1 MYLCM
6 TMVPLLKMPPTL
18 LHYSKYSVLSST
30 AKHLITVASL
40 KKCMCD
46 LLLTWLTLG
55 ICISKSNYYWTED
68 VHCCSAISFAPAH
81 LEICDANWM
90 AQLVSVFFFISSQFG
105 IKKLTFAA
113 NNIWTA
119 GSGTRLNWYKSFTSW
134 WNSWT
139 WHEWRFSHHNI
150 AWPSTKASRSPSCT
164 DECNHKCSTFLQI
177 LRRSSNYAHPGTV
190 TFHEQL
196 WWKTYP
202 IKYSFTLLTLRCF
215 EQGFTFPVA
224 DLFLEDILEKTR
236 YKIKSERDN
245 FQGNSRRKRF
255 AVVNNDPLS
264 DVFEVIFRYFSA
276 IFLNSVL
283 MSDQPSSDISNI
295 SQWFN

>member
-1 MYLCM
+1 MTFYLPDLPWAYAYLRV
-6 TMVPLLKMPPTL
+6 TITELKMF
-18 LHYSKYSVLSST
+18 
-30 AKHLITVASL
+30 TVAVQFHSL
-40 KKCMCD
+40 QPI
-46 LLLTWLTLG
+46 LR
-55 ICISKSNYYWTED
+55 
-68 VHCCSAISFAPAH
+68 FAMPIEWPSWF
-81 LEICDANWM
+81 LY
-90 AQLVSVFFFISSQFG
+90 FFLISSQFG